1 MENIK
6 FSITEDSS
14 IKLDLK
20 LESGKTITITHI
32 AEHEPLSISDLEDAN
47 AKLSTAIKALRS
59 ILK

>member
-20 LESGKTITITHI
+20 LESGKIITITHI